1 VFYVQ
6 ASGGTFTSTGSA
18 CNTACKYLEAA
29 PTNWNGAG
37 GDPLRSWATV
47 GNQGTLVVGADGTA
61 IGSGYQ
67 NSVDVVNQTG
77 NVSATSAAV
86 LARSYAGGSKSD
98 WHLPS
103 YSELEQLWTQ
113 RAGVGGFT
121 TGWYWSSSE
130 HSAFGA
136 KVLYIPDGSS
146 NGVSDK
152 NCECNPVRPVRAFG

>member
-1 VFYVQ
+1 
-6 ASGGTFTSTGSA
+6 
-18 CNTACKYLEAA
+18 LEAA
-29 PTNWNGAG
+29 PTNWNGPG
-37 GDPLRSWATV
+37 GDPLRSWATNAN
-47 GNQGTLVVGADGTA
+47 GNRTTLVTGADGTA

-103 YSELEQLWTQ
+103 YDELHQLWTQ
-113 RAGVGGFT
+113 RVTVGGFT
-121 TGWYWSSSE
+121 NGWYWSSSE
-130 HSAFGA
+130 HSAGGA
-136 KVLYIPDGSS
+136 KVLFIPDGST

-152 NCECNPVRPVRAFG
+152 HCECNPVRPIRAFG